1 MVKDMS
7 AAQCEGISD
16 LLEPFLD
23 GELAES
29 ERESVA
35 RHVSDCAQCRQQLDQ
50 LRELHERL
58 SALVPYK
65 ASADLADRVRDS
77 LDQARLRRMGGSVWK
92 RWHLPTVSHV
102 AAALVGVVLGS
113 WIVLSDAERTSL
125 SNELVSAHV
134 RSLMSGRPTDVA
146 SSDKH
151 QVGPWFAG
159 RVDFA
164 PKVVDLTAQ
173 DFPLIGAR
181 VDYFQG
187 SRAAVMVYRHRAHM
201 IDVFVRPQS
210 GVLRGTADW
219 RRSGYNIVHWSDG
232 EFEFWAISDLNAEE
246 LGEFAKL
253 LRAS

>member
-1 MVKDMS
+1 MS
-7 AAQCEGISD
+7 VAQCEGISD

-23 GELAES
+23 GELAEA
-29 ERESVA
+29 EREAVA
-35 RHVSDCAQCRQQLDQ
+35 RHVGQCAQCRQQLDQ
-50 LRELHERL
+50 LRALHEGL
-58 SALVPYK
+58 SMLAPYK
-65 ASADLADRVRDS
+65 ASADFADRVRES
-77 LDQARLRRMGGSVWK
+77 LDQARSGRSAWRRWS
-92 RWHLPTVSHV
+92 LPAASHV
-102 AAALVGVVLGS
+102 AAALAGVALGS
-113 WIVLSDAERTSL
+113 WVVLSDVERTSL

-151 QVGPWFAG
+151 QVAPWFAG
-159 RVDFA
+159 KVDFA

-173 DFPLIGAR
+173 DFPLVGAR

-201 IDVFVRPQS
+201 IDVFVRPLTGQPR
-210 GVLRGTADW
+210 GATDLR
-219 RRSGYNIVHWSDG
+219 RNGYNIVRWSDG
-232 EFEFWAISDLNAEE
+232 EFEFWAISDLNVEE